1 MSFDRIWVDN
11 LEHLEELCA
20 GWQTLDELAMDTEF
34 IRTDTFYPRPALLQ
48 VGDGKACYL
57 LDVLALG
64 RPECLLNLLVTGPLK
79 IFHSCSEDL
88 EMLQHWLGVL
98 PNPLVDTQLAVSL
111 AEGDSAMGYQRMVEK
126 YLGVVL
132 DKGETRSDWLQRPLT
147 ESQQLYA
154 AQDVEF
160 LLPIWHQL
168 KAKLEEKGLLSILL
182 EESRWLLEEAM
193 EDHPEDAWQRCKQ
206 AWRLNARQLA
216 VLQRLARWRDDRSR
230 QVDRPR
236 NRVASDVQLQVLAEK
251 QPQGQDDFAE
261 IVEIAPGWVKRYG
274 REVIYEIK
282 QALNIPKELLPT
294 PLSSPMGAEY
304 KAARKQLK
312 RAMINLA
319 SHLNVPVELL
329 ARRKQTDDWLQ
340 ALAQKQLPEVP
351 ENWPVWRRD
360 ALEMLMKQL
369 LLETKQLETKQ
380 TDNAVIEGES

>member
-1 MSFDRIWVDN
+1 MSFNRIWVDD
-11 LEHLEELCA
+11 LQHLEELCA
-20 GWQTLDELAMDTEF
+20 GWQTLEELAMDTEF

-64 RPECLLNLLVTGPLK
+64 RPECLLSLLVTGPLK

-98 PNPLVDTQLAVSL
+98 PYPLVDTQLAVSL
-111 AEGDSAMGYQRMVEK
+111 AEGDSSMGYQRMVEK
-126 YLGVVL
+126 YLGIVL

-160 LLPIWHQL
+160 LLPIWQQL
-168 KAKLEEKGLLSILL
+168 KVKLAEKDQLSILF
-182 EESRWLLEEAM
+182 EESRWLLEEAV

-216 VLQRLARWRDDRSR
+216 VLQRLARWRDDRAR

-236 NRVASDVQLQVLAEK
+236 SRVASDVQLQLLAEK
-251 QPQGQDDFAE
+251 QPQSPADFYNLE
-261 IVEIAPGWVKRYG
+261 GIAPGWVKRFG
-274 REVIYEIK
+274 QDVIYEIK
-282 QALNIPKELLPT
+282 QALNLPKELLPT
-294 PLSSPMGAEY
+294 PLSSPMSQEY
-304 KAARKQLK
+304 KASRKNLK
-312 RAMINLA
+312 KAMANLA
-319 SHLNVPVELL
+319 VELQVPPEL
-329 ARRKQTDDWLQ
+329 LSRRKQVDEWLQ

-351 ENWPVWRRD
+351 ENWPAWRRT
-360 ALEMLMKQL
+360 ALEALLKQL
-369 LLETKQLETKQ
+369 L
-380 TDNAVIEGES
+380 AEGEVS

>member
-11 LEHLEELCA
+11 LQHLEELCA
-20 GWQTLDELAMDTEF
+20 GWQTLEELAMDTEF

-48 VGDGKACYL
+48 IGDGKACYL

-79 IFHSCSEDL
+79 VFHSCSEDL
-88 EMLQHWLGVL
+88 EMLQHWLGIL
-98 PNPLVDTQLAVSL
+98 PNPLVDTQLAISL
-111 AEGDSAMGYQRMVEK
+111 ADGDSAMGYQRMVEK

-168 KAKLEEKGLLSILL
+168 KVKLEEKGQLSILL
-182 EESRWLLEEAM
+182 DESRWLLEEAM
-193 EDHPEDAWQRCKQ
+193 EDLPQDAWQRCKQ

-216 VLQRLARWRDDRSR
+216 VLQRLARWRDDRAR

-251 QPQGQDDFAE
+251 QPQTASDFVVL
-261 IVEIAPGWVKRYG
+261 VELAPGWVKRYG
-274 REVIYEIK
+274 REIIYEIK
-282 QALNIPKELLPT
+282 QALMISKALLPT
-294 PLSSPMGAEY
+294 PLSSPMEPEY

-312 RAMINLA
+312 KAMINLA
-319 SHLNVPVELL
+319 SQLNVPVELL
-329 ARRKQTDDWLQ
+329 ARRKQMDDWLQ
-340 ALAQKQLPEVP
+340 ALAQNQLPEVP
-351 ENWPVWRRD
+351 ENWPAWRR
-360 ALEMLMKQL
+360 APLEVLMKQL
-369 LLETKQLETKQ
+369 L
-380 TDNAVIEGES
+380 IEGKLSDDKMLKGEN

>member
-11 LEHLEELCA
+11 LQHLEELCA
-20 GWQTLDELAMDTEF
+20 NWQTLEELAMDTEF

-88 EMLQHWLGVL
+88 EMLQHWLGIL
-98 PNPLVDTQLAVSL
+98 PNPLVDTQLAISL
-111 AEGDSAMGYQRMVEK
+111 ADGDSAMGYQRMVEK
-126 YLGVVL
+126 YLGIAL

-168 KAKLEEKGLLSILL
+168 KVKLEEKDQLSILL
-182 EESRWLLEEAM
+182 DESRWLLEEAI
-193 EDHPEDAWQRCKQ
+193 EDLPQDAWQRCKQ

-216 VLQRLARWRDDRSR
+216 VLQRLARWRDDRAR

-236 NRVASDVQLQVLAEK
+236 NRIASDVQLQVLAEK
-251 QPQGQDDFAE
+251 QPQIPSDFVPLIE
-261 IVEIAPGWVKRYG
+261 LAPGWVKRYG
-274 REVIYEIK
+274 REAIYEIK
-282 QALNIPKELLPT
+282 QALIISSALLPT
-294 PLSSPMGAEY
+294 PLSSPMEPEY

-312 RAMINLA
+312 KAMINLA
-319 SHLNVPVELL
+319 SQLNVPVELL
-329 ARRKQTDDWLQ
+329 ARRKQMDDWLQ
-340 ALAQKQLPEVP
+340 ALAQNQLPEVP
-351 ENWPVWRRD
+351 ENWPAWRR
-360 ALEMLMKQL
+360 APLEVLMKQL
-369 LLETKQLETKQ
+369 L
-380 TDNAVIEGES
+380 IEGKLSDDKMLKGEN

>member
-11 LEHLEELCA
+11 LQHLEELCA
-20 GWQTLDELAMDTEF
+20 DWQMLDELAMDTEF

-64 RPECLLNLLVTGPLK
+64 RPECLLNLLVSGPLK

-111 AEGDSAMGYQRMVEK
+111 VESDSAMGYQRMVEN
-126 YLGVVL
+126 YLGILL

-160 LLPIWHQL
+160 LLPIWYQL
-168 KAKLEEKGLLSILL
+168 KAKLIEKDKLTILL

-206 AWRLNARQLA
+206 AWRLNARELA
-216 VLQRLARWRDDRSR
+216 VLQRLARWRDSRAR
-230 QVDRPR
+230 QVDKPR
-236 NRVASDVQLQVLAEK
+236 NRVASDVQLQLLAEK
-251 QPQGQDDFAE
+251 QPQSQGDFIE
-261 IVEIAPGWVKRYG
+261 LTELAPGWVKRYG
-274 REVIYEIK
+274 KDIINEIK
-282 QALNIPKELLPT
+282 QALSIPKALLPT
-294 PLSSPMGAEY
+294 PLSSPMGPEY
-304 KAARKQLK
+304 KVARKHLK
-312 RAMINLA
+312 KAMVNLA
-319 SHLNVPVELL
+319 SEFEVPTELL
-329 ARRKQTDDWLQ
+329 AKRKQVDDWLQ

-351 ENWPVWRRD
+351 ENWPAWRRD
-360 ALEMLMKQL
+360 ALEILMKQL
-369 LLETKQLETKQ
+369 L
-380 TDNAVIEGES
+380 AEGEMQ

>member
-1 MSFDRIWVDN
+1 MSFDRIWIDD
-11 LEHLEELCA
+11 LQHLEELCA
-20 GWQTLDELAMDTEF
+20 GWQILEELAMDTEF

-48 VGDGKACYL
+48 IGDGKACYL

-79 IFHSCSEDL
+79 VFHSCSEDL
-88 EMLQHWLGVL
+88 EMLQHWLGIL
-98 PNPLVDTQLAVSL
+98 PNPLVDTQLAISL
-111 AEGDSAMGYQRMVEK
+111 ADGDSAMGYQRMVEK

-168 KAKLEEKGLLSILL
+168 KTKLKEKGQLNILL
-182 EESRWLLEEAM
+182 EESHWLLEEAM
-193 EDHPEDAWQRCKQ
+193 EDLPQDAWQRCKQ

-216 VLQRLARWRDDRSR
+216 VLQRLARWRDDRAR

-236 NRVASDVQLQVLAEK
+236 NRVASDVQLQVLAER
-251 QPQGQDDFAE
+251 QPQTASDFVVLIE
-261 IVEIAPGWVKRYG
+261 LAPGWIKRYG
-274 REVIYEIK
+274 REIIYEIK
-282 QALNIPKELLPT
+282 QALMIPPALLPT
-294 PLSSPMGAEY
+294 PLSSPMEPEY

-312 RAMINLA
+312 KAMINLA
-319 SHLNVPVELL
+319 SQLSVPVELL
-329 ARRKQTDDWLQ
+329 ARRKQMDDWLQ

-351 ENWPVWRRD
+351 ENWPAWRR
-360 ALEMLMKQL
+360 APLEVLMKQL
-369 LLETKQLETKQ
+369 L
-380 TDNAVIEGES
+380 IEGKLSDDKMPKGES